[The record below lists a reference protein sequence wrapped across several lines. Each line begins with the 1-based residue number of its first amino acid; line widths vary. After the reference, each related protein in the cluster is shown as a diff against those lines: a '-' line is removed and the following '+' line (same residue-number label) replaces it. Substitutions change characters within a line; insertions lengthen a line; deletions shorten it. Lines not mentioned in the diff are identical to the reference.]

1 MGIFDFLKS
10 QWSAG
15 TITPEDRQKMFWYLK
30 RKTSYTA
37 WKRES
42 DVFDRFAKL
51 FGKQVKEQPHAPG
64 YMGGTDWPDFYP
76 RVLKAQV
83 CYEQGLDRLKQ
94 GDRTVWL
101 YNERGI
107 LDDATTISSHWHCE
121 LINNGMRGDHT
132 YDGKY
137 VEEMKQAMRLF
148 FIAKNDTGYIQPMM
162 ACTPAPEFWGEFL
175 IEKINTTNHPLI
187 LPDVPVPENEIV
199 VRTDEEVPVFG
210 IYEPQIKEGCLNYL
224 LAGTPAPVLW
234 GKEAGQQ
241 FNVKWRLIWEDKRY
255 LDGTVPIEEMDY
267 FPPEAE
273 AKIITELAKIPV
285 EVQNI
290 TAFTE
295 DQCPKEGNWVPIGQL
310 DGKIKLKKGDVM
322 PRYLDGWTTWVWVE

>member
-15 TITPEDRQKMFWYLK
+15 AITPEDRQKLFWYLK

-42 DVFDRFAKL
+42 DIYDQFTEIFT
-51 FGKQVKEQPHAPG
+51 KQVKEQPHVPG
-64 YMGGTDWPDFYP
+64 DMDGTDWPFAYP
-76 RVLKAQV
+76 SVLKAQV
-83 CYEQGLDRLKQ
+83 YYEQGLERLKQ

-107 LDDATTISSHWHCE
+107 LRDAHSEANTWHSE
-121 LINNGMRGDHT
+121 IIYNGPREDHCWE
-132 YDGKY
+132 GKY
-137 VEEMKQAMRLF
+137 IEEMRRAMRLF
-148 FIAKNDTGYIQPMM
+148 FISTNDTGYIQPRM
-162 ACTPAPEFWGEFL
+162 AGTPASEFWGEFL
-175 IEKINTTNHPLI
+175 VEKINNTSHPMI
-187 LPDVPVPENEIV
+187 LPDVPMPEDEIV
-199 VRTDEEVPVFG
+199 VRTNEEVPVFG
-210 IYEPQIKEGCLNYL
+210 IYEPQIKEGCMNYL

-255 LDGTVPIEEMDY
+255 LDGRIPVEEMDY

-273 AKIITELAKIPV
+273 AKIIAELPKIPV
-285 EVQNI
+285 EVKDT

-295 DQCPKEGNWVPIGQL
+295 NICPKDGDWVPIDQL
-310 DGKIKLKKGDVM
+310 DGKITLKKGDVM
-322 PRYLDGWTTWVWVE
+322 PRYKECWTTWVWVE